1 MRKEEKQLDL
11 KVECGF
17 MIKWLQTVLLI
28 PTVQDISLNILTKK
42 QREKVAVF
50 LETCKEILSD

>member
-1 MRKEEKQLDL
+1 
-11 KVECGF
+11 